1 MTERIELQIDV
12 PDDVSIEGL
21 VFVYRCGLSER
32 WVKHKDTC
40 GRLDGPWHY
49 CATSNNTS
57 LAFSTLEE
65 AQAEAV
71 RQVVAAERER
81 LIRLAAERAVREA
94 QP

>member
-1 MTERIELQIDV
+1 MSERIEFEIDV
-12 PDDVSIEGL
+12 PAVSVDGL
-21 VFVYRCGLSER
+21 VFVYRCGLSVR

-49 CATSNNTS
+49 CRQNGAATV
-57 LAFSTLEE
+57 AFRTLEE

-81 LIRLAAERAVREA
+81 LIRLAAERAVREV